1 MDNSLARKRKGKKIR
16 KIIIWMLV
24 LLVVVA
30 GIAWSVVTFGGA
42 KGSYDEEKVMK
53 RDVVTYYSFS
63 GVVEAK
69 NSDSILADRALQV
82 KEVLVKEGDKVKKDD
97 ELIKTTYGSNIKA
110 TMDGTVSKLY
120 VETDSQVMSGMNLVD
135 LVDYDHLQVS
145 VKVDEYDLSS
155 IAVHKKVKVTINA
168 LDKVVSGEISSISR
182 EAINTNGLAYFSATI
197 DLAYNKVLRVGM
209 STEIRI
215 LNKRVK
221 QVMTLSMKAIQF
233 DANNKPFVLV
243 KDAKGTAITQ
253 YIVTGMNDGNIVQ
266 VVKGLKVGQV
276 VLVAKKVAVQSFGG
290 AGMRP
295 ASASTQPANQSGG
308 QSK

>member
-1 MDNSLARKRKGKKIR
+1 MENSLARKRKGKKIR

-215 LNKRVK
+215 LNKRVN

-233 DANNKPFVLV
+233 DADNKPFVLV
-243 KDAKGTAITQ
+243 KDAKGAAITQ
-253 YIVTGMNDGNIVQ
+253 YVVTGMNDGNIVQ
-266 VVKGLKVGQV
+266 IRKGLKVGQV
-276 VLVAKKVAVQSFGG
+276 VLVVKKIAVQTFGG
-290 AGMRP
+290 SGMRP
-295 ASASTQPANQSGG
+295 ASASTQPSNQSGG